1 MFSFKLSPEQG
12 TFALP
17 KFSILNTVLAD
28 TCPKKAFCRAHKY
41 RSTDGSCNNLNNQR
55 WGTPGTALQ
64 RILAPKYGDGK
75 KNQVPLNMLVSSFPN
90 DYNRYRSQYTAFS
103 Y

>member
-28 TCPKKAFCRAHKY
+28 TCPKQAFCRAHKY

-55 WGTPGTALQ
+55 WGAPGTALQ
-64 RILAPKYGDGK
+64 RILAPKYGDGAYQK
-75 KNQVPLNMLVSSFPN
+75 QNMYLL
-90 DYNRYRSQYTAFS
+90 
-103 Y
+103 

>member
-1 MFSFKLSPEQG
+1 MQILQYLYFGFSFNLSREQG
-12 TFALP
+12 AFGLP

-41 RSTDGSCNNLNNQR
+41 RSTDGSCNNLNHQQ

-64 RILAPKYGDGK
+64 RILPPKYGDGW
-75 KNQVPLNMLVSSFPN
+75 
-90 DYNRYRSQYTAFS
+90 FS
-103 Y
+103 IL